1 LLALL
6 NLEEMMENRGVE
18 VGYSNSYRWGKIRAK
33 FGGILS
39 ERQKR
44 PAAKRSRVARSST

>member
-1 LLALL
+1 LALL

-18 VGYSNSYRWGKIRAK
+18 VSYSNIYRWEKIHAK

-39 ERQKR
+39 ERQETPGR
-44 PAAKRSRVARSST
+44 QE

>member
-18 VGYSNSYRWGKIRAK
+18 VGYSNIYRWVKIRAN
-33 FGGILS
+33 FGGIFRK
-39 ERQKR
+39 EKNARW
-44 PAAKRSRVARSST
+44 ARVGG